1 MGQEID
7 TSHFKKQ
14 DFEAF
19 SSRLE
24 EETEYLS
31 QLFHEH
37 ALSNSH
43 EVAGFEVEAWL
54 LDLQGH
60 PCAVNETYLERLNS
74 SLVVP
79 ELARFNVEL
88 NSSPL
93 TLQGDVLSRMHQ
105 EFQHTWQRCLSTA
118 ADMQIRLMMIGIL
131 PTLRD
136 SELNLENMSRM
147 TRYRALNEQVLRHR
161 RGRPLQFNITGREHL
176 SVKHRDVMLESATT
190 SYQLHLKVPLD
201 KSVRYYNTSIALSAP
216 MVAITANSPYLF
228 GKDLWDETRIPLFEQ
243 AVEVGGA
250 DGAAFGPV
258 RRVTFGNGYARDS
271 MMECFTENI
280 EHYPPLLPYESEGGI
295 GQLNHLRLHNGTIW
309 RWNRPLI
316 GFSADGSL
324 HLRIEHRVIPAGPS
338 LIDAIANAALYFGL
352 ACHFASAP
360 IPLESRISFSEAKQN
375 FYEAARLGL
384 SANIQWE
391 GATRPITALL
401 DELLLPAARQGLQQ
415 LGINPADSELY
426 LGIIQER
433 LANGQNGCAWQRRF
447 IEIHGADMQAMTMA
461 YLEHQ
466 DSGQPVHEWGV

>member
-7 TSHFKKQ
+7 TSHFNKQ

-37 ALSNSH
+37 ALSNRR
-43 EVAGFEVEAWL
+43 EVVGFEIEAWL
-54 LDLQGH
+54 LDLQGY
-60 PCAVNETYLERLNS
+60 PSAVNETYLERLNS
-74 SLVVP
+74 PLVVP
-79 ELARFNVEL
+79 ELARFNIEL

-93 TLQGDVLSRMHQ
+93 TLQGDVFSRMHQ
-105 EFQHTWQRCLSTA
+105 ELQHTWQQCLTTA
-118 ADMQIRLMMIGIL
+118 AGMQTRLMMIGIL

-136 SELNLENMSRM
+136 AELNLENMSRM

-161 RGRPLQFNITGREHL
+161 RGKPLEFNITGRQHL
-176 SVKHRDVMLESATT
+176 SVKHRDVMLESAAT
-190 SYQLHLKVPLD
+190 STQLHIKVPLD
-201 KSVRYYNTSIALSAP
+201 KSVRYYNASIALSAP

-228 GKDLWDETRIPLFEQ
+228 TKDLWDETRIPLFEQ

-258 RRVTFGNGYARDS
+258 RRVTFGNGYVRDS
-271 MMECFTENI
+271 MMECFNENI
-280 EHYPPLLPYESEGGI
+280 EHYPPLLPYESEGSI
-295 GQLNHLRLHNGTIW
+295 EQLNHLRLHNGTIW

-316 GFSADGSL
+316 GFSADASP
-324 HLRIEHRVIPAGPS
+324 HLRIEHRVIPSGPG
-338 LIDAIANAALYFGL
+338 LIDVIANGALYFGL
-352 ACHFASAP
+352 ACYFANAQ
-360 IPLESRISFSEAKQN
+360 IPLESEISFSDAKQN

-384 SANIQWE
+384 SANVQWA
-391 GATRPITALL
+391 GATLSMTTLL
-401 DELLLPAARQGLQQ
+401 EELLLPAARQGLQQ
-415 LGINPADSELY
+415 LEISPADSELY

-433 LANGQNGCAWQRRF
+433 LASGQNGCAWQRRF
-447 IEIHGADMQAMTMA
+447 IETHGTDMQIMTMA